1 MHGVPAGYSTLAFDR
16 APLRNWHPKLTN
28 GVTFPETEIYR
39 AEDEMYARPIR
50 IAAALVVI
58 ASFVSTAAYASDAS
72 PIVAPSPPPIDTS
85 AQQLVVSSP
94 DQLLDSPLDKLEI
107 AQADRQSD
115 FLLDVIR
122 TTPVTESTVQQAP
135 ISDSNLLSAAAV
147 KTVTTVVKTVV
158 VKATITGSDV
168 ITAQTGSGAKLVA
181 SKWNSLTYSWSEGQ
195 MGCLST
201 LWSRESHWNF
211 RSRNSRSGAYGIP
224 QANPGTKMAS
234 AGSDWRSNP
243 ITQIKWGMSY
253 VNSRYGSPCEA
264 LSQSNRFGWY

>member
-1 MHGVPAGYSTLAFDR
+1 L
-16 APLRNWHPKLTN
+16 
-28 GVTFPETEIYR
+28 
-39 AEDEMYARPIR
+39 
-50 IAAALVVI
+50 
-58 ASFVSTAAYASDAS
+58 
-72 PIVAPSPPPIDTS
+72 
-85 AQQLVVSSP
+85 
-94 DQLLDSPLDKLEI
+94 
-107 AQADRQSD
+107 
-115 FLLDVIR
+115 
-122 TTPVTESTVQQAP
+122 
-135 ISDSNLLSAAAV
+135 
-147 KTVTTVVKTVV
+147 TTVATLVKTVV

-168 ITAQTGSGAKLVA
+168 ITARTGSGAKLVA
-181 SKWNSLTYSWSEGQ
+181 SKWNALTYAWSEGQ

-253 VNSRYGSPCEA
+253 VNSRYGSPCGA

>member
-1 MHGVPAGYSTLAFDR
+1 
-16 APLRNWHPKLTN
+16 
-28 GVTFPETEIYR
+28 
-39 AEDEMYARPIR
+39 MYARPFR
-50 IAAALVVI
+50 IAAALIAI
-58 ASFVSTAAYASDAS
+58 ASFISTAAYASDS
-72 PIVAPSPPPIDTS
+72 PPIVVQSTPPLDTS
-85 AQQLVVSSP
+85 TQPLDGRSS
-94 DQLLDSPLDKLEI
+94 DQVLNSPLDNMEI
-107 AQADRQSD
+107 SQETRGSR
-115 FLLDVIR
+115 FWLDVIP
-122 TTPVTESTVQQAP
+122 TTPVTDSTTQQAP
-135 ISDSNLLSAAAV
+135 VTDSNLRS
-147 KTVTTVVKTVV
+147 TVALTTVATVVKTVV

-168 ITAQTGSGAKLVA
+168 ITARTGSGAKLVA
-181 SKWNSLTYSWSEGQ
+181 SKWNALTYSWSDGQ

-253 VNSRYGSPCEA
+253 VNSRYGSPCGA